1 MARTPIHEDAM
12 ELTEFRRERFGN
24 LFVLL
29 LAIGISLVF
38 FGMIKRMAVA
48 LLLAAIFAGM
58 FHPMYRKVVSWLG
71 GRRALAALATVV
83 ILILVVLVPLSVF
96 VGIVA
101 AQALEVTHS
110 VGPWVQRQIDQPDQ
124 LDRLLWSNPRLEWL
138 QPYQHELMTKVSEL
152 AGMLGTFL
160 VNSVAAATRGTA
172 SFLLSTFVMLYAF
185 FYFLLSGRDLLEK
198 VLYYIPL
205 EPEDENLMV
214 EKFLSVTRATLKGS
228 LVIGVIQGLLAGAA
242 FAVAGIKGAAFWG
255 TVMAVL
261 SIIPAVGTGLVWVPA
276 VIYLFVAGKSGAAI
290 ALGLWCLV
298 AVGTVDNFLR
308 PVLVG
313 RDTKMPDLMVLIS
326 TLGGLFYFGAVGFI
340 IGPVV
345 AALFIA
351 VWEIYG
357 RAFSDLLPPVELP
370 ALKGAAPLE
379 MPRTEAAIEDVQSSG
394 PGIAPE

>member
-1 MARTPIHEDAM
+1 MD
-12 ELTEFRRERFGN
+12 LTEFRRERFGAF
-24 LFVLL
+24 FVLL
-29 LAIGISLVF
+29 LAIGISIVF
-38 FGMIKRMAVA
+38 FAMIKRMAVA

-58 FHPMYRKVVSWLG
+58 FHPMYRKFVGWLG
-71 GRRALAALATVV
+71 GRRALAALVTVIV
-83 ILILVVLVPLSVF
+83 LILVVFIPLSVF
-96 VGIVA
+96 LGIVA

-110 VGPWVQRQIDQPDQ
+110 VGPWIERQIEQPDR
-124 LDRLLWSNPRLEWL
+124 LDQLLWSNPRLEWL
-138 QPYQHELMTKVSEL
+138 QPYQHELMTKISEL
-152 AGMLGTFL
+152 AGMVGSFL

-185 FYFLLSGRDLLEK
+185 FYFLLSGRELLEK

-228 LVIGVIQGLLAGAA
+228 LVIGIVQGLLAGAG
-242 FAVAGIKGAAFWG
+242 FAVAGIEGAAFWG

-276 VIYLFVAGKSGAAI
+276 VIYLFVVGKTGVAI
-290 ALGLWCLV
+290 ALGVWCIV
-298 AVGTVDNFLR
+298 VVGTVDNFLR
-308 PVLVG
+308 PALVG

-357 RAFSDLLPPVELP
+357 RAFAEYLPAAVLPPLSGSPPDLE
-370 ALKGAAPLE
+370 APDSNAE
-379 MPRTEAAIEDVQSSG
+379 G
-394 PGIAPE
+394 PG

>member
-1 MARTPIHEDAM
+1 MDW
-12 ELTEFRRERFGN
+12 F
-24 LFVLL
+24 
-29 LAIGISLVF
+29 
-38 FGMIKRMAVA
+38 
-48 LLLAAIFAGM
+48 
-58 FHPMYRKVVSWLG
+58 G

-83 ILILVVLVPLSVF
+83 VLILVVFIPLSIF

-110 VGPWVQRQIDQPDQ
+110 VAPWIERQIEQPDQ

-138 QPYQHELMTKVSEL
+138 QPYQLQLMTKISEL
-152 AGMLGTFL
+152 AGMVGSFL
-160 VNSVAAATRGTA
+160 VNSVASATRGTA
-172 SFLLSTFVMLYAF
+172 SFILSTFVMLYAF
-185 FYFLLSGRDLLEK
+185 FFFLLSGRQLLEK

-228 LVIGVIQGLLAGAA
+228 LVIGVVQGLLAGAG
-242 FAVAGIKGAAFWG
+242 FAVAGIEGAAFWG
-255 TVMAVL
+255 TVMAVM

-276 VIYLFVAGKSGAAI
+276 VIYLFVIGKTGMAI

-298 AVGTVDNFLR
+298 VVGTVDNFLR
-308 PVLVG
+308 PALVG

-357 RAFSDLLPPVELP
+357 RAFAEFLPAAVLP
-370 ALKGAAPLE
+370 ALSGERAEPGDR
-379 MPRTEAAIEDVQSSG
+379 MPVEPETEISR
-394 PGIAPE
+394 

>member
-1 MARTPIHEDAM
+1 MD
-12 ELTEFRRERFGN
+12 LTEFRRERFGAF
-24 LFVLL
+24 FVLL
-29 LAIGISLVF
+29 LAIGISIVF
-38 FGMIKRMAVA
+38 FAMIKRMAVA

-58 FHPMYRKVVSWLG
+58 FHPMYRKFVGWLG
-71 GRRALAALATVV
+71 GRRALAALVTVIV
-83 ILILVVLVPLSVF
+83 LILVVFIPLSVF
-96 VGIVA
+96 LGIVA

-110 VGPWVQRQIDQPDQ
+110 VGPWIERQIEQPDR
-124 LDRLLWSNPRLEWL
+124 LDQLLWSNPRLEWL
-138 QPYQHELMTKVSEL
+138 QPYQHELMTKISEL
-152 AGMLGTFL
+152 AGMVGSFL

-185 FYFLLSGRDLLEK
+185 FYFLLSGRELLEK

-205 EPEDENLMV
+205 ETEDENLLV

-228 LVIGVIQGLLAGAA
+228 LVIGIVQGLLAGAG
-242 FAVAGIKGAAFWG
+242 FAVAGIEGAAFWG

-276 VIYLFVAGKSGAAI
+276 VIYLFVVGKTGVAI
-290 ALGLWCLV
+290 ALGVWCMV
-298 AVGTVDNFLR
+298 VVGTVDNFLR
-308 PVLVG
+308 PALVG

-351 VWEIYG
+351 AWEIYG
-357 RAFSDLLPPVELP
+357 RAFAEYLPAAVLPPLSGSP
-370 ALKGAAPLE
+370 PDLE
-379 MPRTEAAIEDVQSSG
+379 TPESNAEG
-394 PGIAPE
+394 PG

>member
-1 MARTPIHEDAM
+1 MERTPVHEESMD
-12 ELTEFRRERFGN
+12 LTEFRRERFGN

-29 LAIGISLVF
+29 LAIGVSLVF
-38 FGMIKRMAVA
+38 YGMIRRLAVA

-58 FHPMYRKVVSWLG
+58 FHPMFRKLSGWLG
-71 GRRALAALATVV
+71 GRRVLAALATVI
-83 ILILVVLVPLSVF
+83 ILILVVFIPLSVF
-96 VGIVA
+96 LGIVA
-101 AQALEVTHS
+101 AQAVDVTHS
-110 VGPWVQRQIDQPDQ
+110 VGPWIERQINQPDQ
-124 LDRLLWSNPRLEWL
+124 LDRLLWNNPRLEWL
-138 QPYQHELMTKVSEL
+138 QPYQQELMTKVSEL
-152 AGMLGTFL
+152 AGMVGSFL

-185 FYFLLSGRDLLEK
+185 FYFLLSGRALLEK

-214 EKFLSVTRATLKGS
+214 EKFRSVARATLKGS
-228 LVIGVIQGLLAGAA
+228 LVIGIVQGGLAGAA
-242 FAVAGIKGAAFWG
+242 FAVAGISGAAFWG

-276 VIYLFVAGKSGAAI
+276 VIYLFVIGKTSTAI
-290 ALGLWCLV
+290 VLGLWCLV
-298 AVGTVDNFLR
+298 VVGAVDNFLR
-308 PVLVG
+308 PMLVG

-351 VWEIYG
+351 IWEIYG
-357 RAFSDLLPPVELP
+357 RAFADLLPPVELP
-370 ALKGAAPLE
+370 ALKGETPPEVLE
-379 MPRTEAAIEDVQSSG
+379 TEV
-394 PGIAPE
+394 GIDEA

>member
-1 MARTPIHEDAM
+1 M

-29 LAIGISLVF
+29 LAIGISVVF

-58 FHPMYRKVVSWLG
+58 FHPMYRKFVTWFG
-71 GRRALAALATVV
+71 GRHALAALATVV
-83 ILILVVLVPLSVF
+83 ILILVVLIPLSVF
-96 VGIVA
+96 IGIVA
-101 AQALEVTHS
+101 AQALDVTHS
-110 VGPWVQRQIDQPDQ
+110 VGPWIERQIDQPDQ

-138 QPYQHELMTKVSEL
+138 QPYQQQLMAKVSEL

-160 VNSVAAATRGTA
+160 VNSVAAATKGTA

-185 FYFLLSGRDLLEK
+185 FYFLLSGRALLAK

-205 EPEDENLMV
+205 RPEDENLMV
-214 EKFLSVTRATLKGS
+214 EKFLSVTRATVKGS
-228 LVIGVIQGLLAGAA
+228 LVIGIVQGLLAGAA

-261 SIIPAVGTGLVWVPA
+261 SIIPAVGAGLVWVPA
-276 VIYLFVAGKSGAAI
+276 VIYLFVAGKSGAAV
-290 ALGLWCLV
+290 ALGLWCLL
-298 AVGTVDNFLR
+298 AVGLVDNFLR
-308 PVLVG
+308 PALVG

-357 RAFSDLLPPVELP
+357 RAFADLLPPVELP
-370 ALKGAAPLE
+370 ALKGEAVLDALDA
-379 MPRTEAAIEDVQSSG
+379 EAAIEEARSAGSG
-394 PGIAPE
+394 IEPE

>member
-1 MARTPIHEDAM
+1 MD
-12 ELTEFRRERFGN
+12 LTEFRREQFGRV
-24 LFVLL
+24 FVLL
-29 LAIGISLVF
+29 LAIGISIVF
-38 FGMIKRMAVA
+38 FEMIKRMAVA

-58 FHPMYRKVVSWLG
+58 FHPMYRRFVDWLG
-71 GRRALAALATVV
+71 GRRVPAALITLVG
-83 ILILVVLVPLSVF
+83 LILVVFIPLSIF
-96 VGIVA
+96 LGIVA

-110 VGPWVQRQIDQPDQ
+110 VGPWIERQIEQPDQ

-138 QPYQHELMTKVSEL
+138 QPYQHELMTKISEL
-152 AGMLGTFL
+152 AGMVGTFL

-172 SFLLSTFVMLYAF
+172 SFLLSAFVMLYAF
-185 FYFLLSGRDLLEK
+185 FFFLMSGRQLLEK

-228 LVIGVIQGLLAGAA
+228 LVIGIVQGLLAGAG
-242 FAVAGIKGAAFWG
+242 FAVAGIEGSAFWG
-255 TVMAVL
+255 TVMAVM

-276 VIYLFVAGKSGAAI
+276 VIYLFVIGKTGVAI
-290 ALGLWCLV
+290 ALGVWCLV
-298 AVGTVDNFLR
+298 VVGTVDNFLR
-308 PVLVG
+308 PALVG

-357 RAFSDLLPPVELP
+357 RAFAEFLPAAVLPPLSGERAEPVDQVPVEP
-370 ALKGAAPLE
+370 Q
-379 MPRTEAAIEDVQSSG
+379 TEV
-394 PGIAPE
+394 PG

>member
-1 MARTPIHEDAM
+1 MD
-12 ELTEFRRERFGN
+12 LTEFRREQFGRV
-24 LFVLL
+24 FVLL
-29 LAIGISLVF
+29 LAIGISIVF

-58 FHPMYRKVVSWLG
+58 FHPMYRRFVDWLG
-71 GRRALAALATVV
+71 GRRVPAALITLVG
-83 ILILVVLVPLSVF
+83 LILVVFIPLSIF
-96 VGIVA
+96 LGIVA

-110 VGPWVQRQIDQPDQ
+110 VGPWIERQIEQPDQ

-138 QPYQHELMTKVSEL
+138 QPYQHELMTKISEL
-152 AGMLGTFL
+152 AGMVGTFL

-172 SFLLSTFVMLYAF
+172 SFLLSAFVMLYAF
-185 FYFLLSGRDLLEK
+185 FFFLMSGRQLLEK

-228 LVIGVIQGLLAGAA
+228 LVIGIVQGLLAGAG
-242 FAVAGIKGAAFWG
+242 FAVAGIEGSAFWG
-255 TVMAVL
+255 TVMAVM

-276 VIYLFVAGKSGAAI
+276 VIYLFVIGKTGVAI
-290 ALGLWCLV
+290 ALGVWCLV
-298 AVGTVDNFLR
+298 VVGTVDNFLR
-308 PVLVG
+308 PALVG

-357 RAFSDLLPPVELP
+357 RAFAEFLPAAVLPPLSGERAEPVDQVPVEP
-370 ALKGAAPLE
+370 Q
-379 MPRTEAAIEDVQSSG
+379 TEV
-394 PGIAPE
+394 PG